1 MKPPRPLRLVFFC
14 LLAALSGPLV
24 ADAPPAAPAVPV
36 PAPAIQAAGGY
47 LVVHLPDEGVTVVGQ
62 PLDAGAVDTGWATW
76 TQRGGLLWRGEM
88 EDGQGRRYNVRIL
101 PGYVAPW
108 RVAGDGWRDA
118 GRNLSEYGQGDT
130 WTTMGHH
137 MRDTFKWG
145 WKTSFWEF
153 GLKGTGEAWSGN
165 FEKARQRTAR
175 KTFGWPLS
183 YPWAFV
189 ASAFESALRVPLG
202 VAGAAIGTAGA
213 GAVIPV
219 METAWP
225 ALKATGN
232 AAGNGVIL
240 PVAGWSWQTVAAPPA
255 ALFASAPSPARADGL
270 WMKVEDPAP
279 VRATTDTVPDAVL
292 ADLAGYATQTAAL
305 EADQTTSLAGLRRR
319 EEQEV
324 AAVRSRYA
332 AERKAVE
339 EARAQRLQAWAAQPG
354 NREALLRLAR
364 VGGDAATLRAA
375 RAELVQRLAAS
386 GLGEPEARAA
396 IDDLVMH
403 PPAPAA
409 RPAAPPYD
417 KTDPLRGALGTTRRV
432 GQDAGKHGL

>member
-1 MKPPRPLRLVFFC
+1 MKLPHPFRVPILCILAVLFGP
-14 LLAALSGPLV
+14 LAAQ
-24 ADAPPAAPAVPV
+24 APTPV
-36 PAPAIQAAGGY
+36 SAIQAANGY

-62 PLDAGAVDTGWATW
+62 PIEPGAVDTGWATW
-76 TQRGGLLWRGEM
+76 AQRGGLLWRGEM

-108 RVAGDGWRDA
+108 HVAGDGWRDA
-118 GRNLSEYGQGDT
+118 GRNLSEYGRGDT
-130 WTTMGHH
+130 WNTMGHH

-153 GLKGTGEAWSGN
+153 GMQGTRESWSGN

-189 ASAFESALRVPLG
+189 ASAFESALRIPLG

-213 GAVIPV
+213 GVVIPV
-219 METAWP
+219 VETAWP

-232 AAGNGVIL
+232 ATVNGVIL

-270 WMKVEDPAP
+270 WMKVEDPASIQ
-279 VRATTDTVPDAVL
+279 ATNTVPDAVL
-292 ADLAGYATQTAAL
+292 ADLTRYAAQTVAL
-305 EADQTTSLAGLRRR
+305 EADQATSLAGLRHR
-319 EEQEV
+319 EEQEL
-324 AAVRSRYA
+324 ATIRSRYA
-332 AERKAVE
+332 TERKAVE
-339 EARAQRLQAWAAQPG
+339 EARAQRLQAWAAQPE
-354 NREALLRLAR
+354 NREALLRLAK

-375 RAELVQRLAAS
+375 RAALVQRLATS
-386 GLGEPEARAA
+386 GLPEAEARAA
-396 IDDLVMH
+396 IDELAVH
-403 PPAPAA
+403 PPAPLA
-409 RPAAPPYD
+409 RPAAPRYD
-417 KTDPLRGALGTTRRV
+417 KTDPLRGALGTAQRV
-432 GQDAGKHGL
+432 SQDAGKHGL